1 MRAWV
6 GDLIP
11 MCTDGCR
18 SSHLLDPM
26 LSAVQSQ
33 MVVRVF
39 QCTHVDR
46 PDTTRVFVTG
56 LITTASWV
64 AGFIDTRVKGPV
76 SSCYIINNL
85 ESCRG
90 LAPIS

>member
-1 MRAWV
+1 
-6 GDLIP
+6 
-11 MCTDGCR
+11 
-18 SSHLLDPM
+18 M

-33 MVVRVF
+33 MVVRVI

-46 PDTTRVFVTG
+46 PDTTRVFVIG

-64 AGFIDTRVKGPV
+64 AGFIDTRVKKPV
-76 SSCYIINNL
+76 SSCITNSL

-90 LAPIS
+90 LAPISYP